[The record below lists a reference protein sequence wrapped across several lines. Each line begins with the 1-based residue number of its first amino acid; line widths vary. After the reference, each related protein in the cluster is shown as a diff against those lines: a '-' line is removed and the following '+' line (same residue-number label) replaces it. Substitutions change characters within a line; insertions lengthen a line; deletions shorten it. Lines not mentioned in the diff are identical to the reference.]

1 MNNEFIDFKN
11 DVIKEMRELYRL
23 SPDAVQPHIRRTIKG
38 INNNMYND
46 TIEESINQGASSS
59 DCVDLLLAIAGY

>member
-1 MNNEFIDFKN
+1 MQNEFIDFKN
-11 DVIKEMRELYRL
+11 DVVKEMRELYKL
-23 SPDAVQPHIRRTIKG
+23 SPNSAQPHIKKTIIG
-38 INNNMYND
+38 VNNNRYND

>member
-1 MNNEFIDFKN
+1 MQNEFTDFIS
-11 DVIKEMRELYRL
+11 DVLKETRELYRL
-23 SPDAVQPHIRRTIKG
+23 SPDSAQPHIKRAIIG
-38 INNNMYND
+38 VNNNRYND

>member
-46 TIEESINQGASSS
+46 TIEESINQGGSSS
-59 DCVDLLLAIAGY
+59 DCVDLQLAIAGN

>member
-11 DVIKEMRELYRL
+11 DVIKEIRELYRL

>member
-1 MNNEFIDFKN
+1 MQNEFIDFKN
-11 DVIKEMRELYRL
+11 DVVKEMRELYRL
-23 SPDAVQPHIRRTIKG
+23 SPNSAQPHIKRAIIG
-38 INNNMYND
+38 VNNNRYND

>member
-46 TIEESINQGASSS
+46 TIEESINQGGSSS
-59 DCVDLLLAIAGY
+59 DCVYLLLAIAGN

>member
-1 MNNEFIDFKN
+1 MQNEFTDFKS
-11 DVIKEMRELYRL
+11 DVLKEMRELYRL
-23 SPDAVQPHIRRTIKG
+23 SPDSDQHHIKRAIIG
-38 INNNMYND
+38 VNNNRYND

>member
-1 MNNEFIDFKN
+1 MQNEFTDFKS
-11 DVIKEMRELYRL
+11 DVLKEMRELYRL
-23 SPDAVQPHIRRTIKG
+23 SPASAQPHIKRAIIG
-38 INNNMYND
+38 VNNNRYND

>member
-1 MNNEFIDFKN
+1 MQNEFTDFKS
-11 DVIKEMRELYRL
+11 DVLKEMRELYRL
-23 SPDAVQPHIRRTIKG
+23 SPDSAQPHIKKAIIG
-38 INNNMYND
+38 VNNNRYND

>member
-1 MNNEFIDFKN
+1 MNNEFIDFKK

-38 INNNMYND
+38 INNNMYNE
-46 TIEESINQGASSS
+46 TIEESINQGGSSS
-59 DCVDLLLAIAGY
+59 DCVDLLLAIAGN

>member
-46 TIEESINQGASSS
+46 TIEEAINQGGASS
-59 DCVDLLLAIAGY
+59 DCVDLLLAIAGN

>member
-46 TIEESINQGASSS
+46 TI
-59 DCVDLLLAIAGY
+59 

>member
-11 DVIKEMRELYRL
+11 AVIKEMRELYRL

-46 TIEESINQGASSS
+46 TIEESINQGGSSS
-59 DCVDLLLAIAGY
+59 DCVDLLLAIAGN

>member
-1 MNNEFIDFKN
+1 MQNEFIDFKS
-11 DVIKEMRELYRL
+11 DVLKEMRELYRL
-23 SPDAVQPHIRRTIKG
+23 SPDSAQPHIKRAIIG
-38 INNNMYND
+38 VNNNRYND

>member
-1 MNNEFIDFKN
+1 MNNEFIDFKK

-23 SPDAVQPHIRRTIKG
+23 SPNAVQPHIRRTIKG

-46 TIEESINQGASSS
+46 TIEESINQGGSSS

>member
-1 MNNEFIDFKN
+1 MNNEFIDFKK

-23 SPDAVQPHIRRTIKG
+23 SPNTVQPHIRRTIKG

-46 TIEESINQGASSS
+46 TIEESINQGGSSS
-59 DCVDLLLAIAGY
+59 DCVDLLLAIAGN

>member
-1 MNNEFIDFKN
+1 MQNEFIDFKN
-11 DVIKEMRELYRL
+11 DVVKEMRELYKL
-23 SPDAVQPHIRRTIKG
+23 SPDSAQPHIKRAIIG
-38 INNNMYND
+38 VNNNRYND

>member
-1 MNNEFIDFKN
+1 MQNEFIDFKN
-11 DVIKEMRELYRL
+11 DVVKEMRELYKL
-23 SPDAVQPHIRRTIKG
+23 SPDSAQPHIKKAIIG
-38 INNNMYND
+38 VNNNRYND

>member
-1 MNNEFIDFKN
+1 
-11 DVIKEMRELYRL
+11 MRELYRL
-23 SPDAVQPHIRRTIKG
+23 SPDSAQPHIKRAIIG
-38 INNNMYND
+38 VNNNSYND

>member
-1 MNNEFIDFKN
+1 MQNEFIDFKS
-11 DVIKEMRELYRL
+11 DVLKEMRELYRL
-23 SPDAVQPHIRRTIKG
+23 SPDSAQPHIKRAIKG
-38 INNNMYND
+38 VNNNRYND

>member
-1 MNNEFIDFKN
+1 MQNEFTDFKS
-11 DVIKEMRELYRL
+11 DVLKEMREFYRL
-23 SPDAVQPHIRRTIKG
+23 SPDSAQPHIKRAIIG
-38 INNNMYND
+38 VNNNRYND

>member
-1 MNNEFIDFKN
+1 MQNEFIDFKN
-11 DVIKEMRELYRL
+11 DVVKEMRELYRL
-23 SPDAVQPHIRRTIKG
+23 SPDSAQPHIKRAIIG
-38 INNNMYND
+38 VNNNRYND

>member
-1 MNNEFIDFKN
+1 MQNEFIDFKN
-11 DVIKEMRELYRL
+11 DVVKEMRELYRL
-23 SPDAVQPHIRRTIKG
+23 SPDSAQPHIKRAIIG
-38 INNNMYND
+38 VNNNSYND

>member
-1 MNNEFIDFKN
+1 MNNEFIDFKK

-23 SPDAVQPHIRRTIKG
+23 SPDAVQPHIRRTLKG

-46 TIEESINQGASSS
+46 TIEESINQGGSSS
-59 DCVDLLLAIAGY
+59 DCVDLLLAIAGN